1 MTTGRLLGRL
11 AALSA
16 RWDWKQR
23 ATALFG
29 HRRRAQHWSRRA
41 ARFFSVVCCWVSLS
55 LRHPFALPFFSPRA
69 VRFVLFTQCSA
80 ALRTFTISTNNRVV
94 CFTFFFS
101 SPTNPS
107 FSRWIK
113 FILNTIFQWA
123 FQSLLSG
130 SPMNSVSRGR
140 SATLFSPEERK
151 TFINKISKVSYF
163 KCFNWSSKRKQKLLH
178 IAAQRQWK
186 EKEVTQ
192 RDYGCDD
199 DGNYVNVMIKLE

>member
-41 ARFFSVVCCWVSLS
+41 ARFSCCMLLLSSLS
-55 LRHPFALPFFSPRA
+55 SAPIRVAIFFSSRRPFC
-69 VRFVLFTQCSA
+69 VVYSMLGSA
-80 ALRTFTISTNNRVV
+80 ANLHYKHKQPCGVFY
-94 CFTFFFS
+94 FFFS

-107 FSRWIK
+107 FSRQRWIK

-163 KCFNWSSKRKQKLLH
+163 KCFNWSSKRKKSYCTSRRSGSEKKKKLH
-178 IAAQRQWK
+178 REIMDAMMMEIMW
-186 EKEVTQ
+186 
-192 RDYGCDD
+192 
-199 DGNYVNVMIKLE
+199 MWW